1 MKNIYSTH
9 LTQECV
15 FAPFK
20 IFSHQQQNTLVL
32 VCTLGILKRKQ
43 NCFCKKKP
51 VQNFII
57 KFSHVRHVL
66 EFMRFNY
73 DFLSR

>member
-57 KFSHVRHVL
+57 
-66 EFMRFNY
+66 
-73 DFLSR
+73 